1 LPGVSASA
9 FATKDGIMLA
19 PGVVFRP
26 HLQPSPWLRFNVTS
40 RDNPRVLRS
49 LERVAAQPAKTP
61 PQAAE

>member
-1 LPGVSASA
+1 
-9 FATKDGIMLA
+9 MLA
-19 PGVVFRP
+19 PWVVFRP

-49 LERVAAQPAKTP
+49 LERVAAQRAKTP